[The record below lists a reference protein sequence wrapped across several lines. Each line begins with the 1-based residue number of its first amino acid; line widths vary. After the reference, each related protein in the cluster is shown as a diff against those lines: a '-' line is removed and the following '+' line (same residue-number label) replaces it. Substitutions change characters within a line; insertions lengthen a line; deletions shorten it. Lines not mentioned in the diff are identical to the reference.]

1 MLDKIAFFVIIFFA
15 QVMLAQISRL
25 DLTKAKWT
33 FNEIGQHEKH
43 AAIVPGTVHTDLFNN
58 QIIPDP
64 FYGDNEKQLRYLDE
78 KDWQYETTFT
88 VNSLN
93 IQNEQIHLVC
103 EGLDTYAQVYLNN
116 EPLFYADNIFRLW
129 QKDIKKYLK
138 IGDNHLKIHFFSA
151 NKIGE
156 QLAKK
161 LDYTLPEG
169 ERVFVRKTQHHFGW
183 DWSPRFISAGIWQ
196 PIYIE
201 FWNNAKIKNLQYEQL
216 TLTEQQAELEFTIN
230 IDCEKSGE
238 YALIINDQKSNLN
251 LLKGENLIKEKYTI
265 NQPKRWWCNGLGEPN
280 LYDFNI
286 QLLLNEKPVD
296 SKQKRIGLRT
306 IELVQTPDEKG
317 KSFYFKINGESVF
330 IKGAN
335 FIPPDHFLPR
345 VSKSDYFNLVK
356 QAKIANMNMLRVW
369 GGGTYA
375 DQAFMDACDEM
386 GIMVWHDFMFACAMY
401 PGDKTFLNNVKE
413 EVTYQI
419 NRLQH
424 HASLALWCGNNE
436 IDEGWHNWGW
446 QKQFKYTKKDSTK
459 IWQDYVKLFHEL
471 IPQTLSELVPKSRNI
486 YWSSSPSKGWG
497 RKESLLVGDV
507 HYWGVWWGLEPF
519 DTYKEKVGRFVS
531 EYGFQGMP
539 PMESFRLFLSKD
551 QLSLASAAMK
561 THQKH
566 PKGRETIQ
574 TYMSRDFKVPVKFE
588 DYVYV
593 SQLLQAEGMKTAIE
607 AHRRAMPYC
616 MGTLYWQ
623 FNDCWPVTSWSSID
637 YYGRWKAMHYQA
649 KKSFENLIVSINE
662 KPEVIEIFLI
672 NDRLEKFAGQLSL
685 KVIDFNGQSK
695 WEISKSAHIDKQS
708 SQSVHLVEKE
718 QIKSFL
724 DENHVLVVTFD
735 NKRAVCHANHL
746 FVKPKMVNWMNPDI
760 KWNMLDQQTLEITS
774 NVFAKS
780 VYLTSEDVFFEDNFF
795 DLLPNESKK
804 VKFNGKISNLE
815 INCLNKVR

>member
-1 MLDKIAFFVIIFFA
+1 MLNKIAFFVIIFFA

-116 EPLFYADNIFRLW
+116 EPLFYADNMFRLW

-539 PMESFRLFLSKD
+539 PMESFRLFLPKD
-551 QLSLASAAMK
+551 QLSLDSAAMK

-574 TYMSRDFKVPVKFE
+574 TYMNRDFKVPVKFE

-760 KWNMLDQQTLEITS
+760 KWNMLDQQTLEMTS

-780 VYLTSEDVFFEDNFF
+780 VYLSSGDVFFEDNFF

>member
-1 MLDKIAFFVIIFFA
+1 
-15 QVMLAQISRL
+15 
-25 DLTKAKWT
+25 
-33 FNEIGQHEKH
+33 
-43 AAIVPGTVHTDLFNN
+43 
-58 QIIPDP
+58 
-64 FYGDNEKQLRYLDE
+64 
-78 KDWQYETTFT
+78 
-88 VNSLN
+88 
-93 IQNEQIHLVC
+93 
-103 EGLDTYAQVYLNN
+103 
-116 EPLFYADNIFRLW
+116 
-129 QKDIKKYLK
+129 
-138 IGDNHLKIHFFSA
+138 
-151 NKIGE
+151 
-156 QLAKK
+156 
-161 LDYTLPEG
+161 
-169 ERVFVRKTQHHFGW
+169 
-183 DWSPRFISAGIWQ
+183 
-196 PIYIE
+196 
-201 FWNNAKIKNLQYEQL
+201 
-216 TLTEQQAELEFTIN
+216 
-230 IDCEKSGE
+230 
-238 YALIINDQKSNLN
+238 
-251 LLKGENLIKEKYTI
+251 
-265 NQPKRWWCNGLGEPN
+265 
-280 LYDFNI
+280 
-286 QLLLNEKPVD
+286 
-296 SKQKRIGLRT
+296 
-306 IELVQTPDEKG
+306 
-317 KSFYFKINGESVF
+317 
-330 IKGAN
+330 
-335 FIPPDHFLPR
+335 
-345 VSKSDYFNLVK
+345 
-356 QAKIANMNMLRVW
+356 
-369 GGGTYA
+369 
-375 DQAFMDACDEM
+375 
-386 GIMVWHDFMFACAMY
+386 
-401 PGDKTFLNNVKE
+401 LNNVKE

-539 PMESFRLFLSKD
+539 PMESFRLFLPKD
-551 QLSLASAAMK
+551 QLSLDSAAMK

-574 TYMSRDFKVPVKFE
+574 TYMNRDFKVPVKFE

-760 KWNMLDQQTLEITS
+760 KWNMLDQQTLEMTS

-780 VYLTSEDVFFEDNFF
+780 VYLSSGDVFFEDNFF

>member
-1 MLDKIAFFVIIFFA
+1 VIIFFA

-116 EPLFYADNIFRLW
+116 EPLFYADNMFRLW

-539 PMESFRLFLSKD
+539 PMESFRLFLPKD
-551 QLSLASAAMK
+551 QLSLDSAAMK

-574 TYMSRDFKVPVKFE
+574 TYMNRDFKVPVKFE

-760 KWNMLDQQTLEITS
+760 KWNMLDQQTLEMTS

-780 VYLTSEDVFFEDNFF
+780 VYLSSGDVFFEDNFF